1 MFYAFNLSSF
11 SKTFMLRPWRPFQ
24 SESAPE
30 SLVVRRFS
38 NASLKTAELVVHT
51 TNSENRNHN
60 DESDVSKL
68 NRNTPTPLVRQSVKS
83 ALLPVGQYHTAKRPE
98 RSSSESSIDEFV
110 ESLSESFISDQH
122 NISSNVNHIPEKSSQ
137 LLKSDEFE
145 KLSGSLIEN
154 ERKEQ
159 DNKEDSVENV
169 GDFDQSIN
177 SKPNEISSASTVH
190 TEIKSSSSTQSHND
204 SYSSEEGGDENV
216 QYSSRWAEEIDD
228 TVHKSLSFISSEDT
242 DGLGKAY
249 IKTLLFNVF

>member
-1 MFYAFNLSSF
+1 
-11 SKTFMLRPWRPFQ
+11 MLRPWRPFQ

-38 NASLKTAELVVHT
+38 NASLKTAELTVHT
-51 TNSENRNHN
+51 ANSENRNHN

-68 NRNTPTPLVRQSVKS
+68 NRNTPTPPVRQSVKS
-83 ALLPVGQYHTAKRPE
+83 AQLPVGQYHTAKRPE

-110 ESLSESFISDQH
+110 ESLSESLISDQH
-122 NISSNVNHIPEKSSQ
+122 NISSIVNHIPEESSQ

-154 ERKEQ
+154 ERIEQ

-177 SKPNEISSASTVH
+177 FKPSEISSTSTVH

-204 SYSSEEGGDENV
+204 SYSSEEGGDENL
-216 QYSSRWAEEIDD
+216 QYSSRWADEIED

-249 IKTLLFNVF
+249 IKILLFNVF